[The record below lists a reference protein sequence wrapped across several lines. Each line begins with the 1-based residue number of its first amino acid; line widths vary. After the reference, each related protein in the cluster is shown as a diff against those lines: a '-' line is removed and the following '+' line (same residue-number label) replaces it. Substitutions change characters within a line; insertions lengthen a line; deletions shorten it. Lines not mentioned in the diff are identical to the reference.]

1 MGTLNYLFAPFYW
14 KTPIEETGSILDRYL
29 AQIQA
34 NVESQPTLRPFGWD
48 CNVHTNYN
56 VPNMQLDPGV
66 LGGIYQKYL
75 QQFWAECRFQP
86 ATMKIQQPWYNCYSQ
101 NQFQEFHG
109 HLPNDFS
116 AVHYLVFDEKEH
128 PATTFINTNPALSQ
142 AIQVFRGPLIEKC
155 DPNTPEHSCFLT
167 SFTPQD
173 IRQGDL
179 VIFPSFLNHYVKPN
193 LSEKKRIT
201 ISFNLQ
207 IS

>member
-14 KTPIEETGSILDRYL
+14 KTHIEETGSILDRYL

-142 AIQVFRGPLIEKC
+142 AIQIRIVHMLSHLL
-155 DPNTPEHSCFLT
+155 HSAGHPAGRF
-167 SFTPQD
+167 
-173 IRQGDL
+173 GDL
-179 VIFPSFLNHYVKPN
+179 SVFFESLRQAEPLG
-193 LSEKKRIT
+193 EKAHHH
-201 ISFNLQ
+201 LL
-207 IS
+207 